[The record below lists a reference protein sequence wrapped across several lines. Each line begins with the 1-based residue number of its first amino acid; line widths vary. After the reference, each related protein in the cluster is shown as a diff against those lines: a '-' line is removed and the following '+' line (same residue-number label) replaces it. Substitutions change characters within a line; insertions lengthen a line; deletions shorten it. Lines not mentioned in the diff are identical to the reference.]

1 MNNAIYF
8 GLGLVIGAASSWYF
22 TKKFYE
28 KKADDEIEGYRE
40 KLKEKAFVD
49 KEDKEA
55 EKKDKATYIDI
66 ARNYAKPD
74 HVTDYVARYKKDV
87 TVVSDVTEHPV
98 DDDEDEPVVIS
109 PDEFGEIPD
118 YDKVS
123 LTYYADGFLVEND
136 TNEIVED
143 VSDVIGNEALDSF
156 GEYETDSVHVR
167 NDDRQTYYEILLSE
181 QDYRIEN

>member
-1 MNNAIYF
+1 MNNALYF
-8 GLGLVIGAASSWYF
+8 GLGLLIGAVPAWYF

-74 HVTDYVARYKKDV
+74 HVTDYVARYKKEAPVDPGL
-87 TVVSDVTEHPV
+87 TEHPV

-109 PDEFGEIPD
+109 PQEFGEIED

-123 LTYYADGFLVEND
+123 LTYYADGYLVENSS
-136 TNEIVED
+136 NEVIEN
-143 VSDVIGNEALDSF
+143 VSEVIGNEALDSF
-156 GEYETDSVHVR
+156 GEYEEDSVYVR
-167 NDDRQTYYEILLSE
+167 NNERQTDYEILLSE
-181 QDYRIEN
+181 QDFKIEN

>member
-1 MNNAIYF
+1 MDNAIYF

-49 KEDKEA
+49 KENDE
-55 EKKDKATYIDI
+55 EIKKDKATYIDI
-66 ARNYAKPD
+66 ARNYHKPEI
-74 HVTDYVARYKKDV
+74 TDYVARYKKE
-87 TVVSDVTEHPV
+87 TVVDPGVTEHPV
-98 DDDEDEPVVIS
+98 DDDEDEPMVIS

-136 TNEIVED
+136 TNEIIED